1 MLPEPRQETNEDAG
15 GVDPA
20 GKMPCVANSPK
31 FSGEAENLDFDVLSP
46 DFPKRVISS
55 KFFHKCYV
63 NLTKIFVNRIKSLGC
78 QNVPLV
84 GRHSLLAGGWIRG
97 L

>member
-1 MLPEPRQETNEDAG
+1 MLPEPRQEINEDAG

-20 GKMPCVANSPK
+20 GKMPGIANSPK

-46 DFPKRVISS
+46 DFQKIVISS
-55 KFFHKCYV
+55 KIFHKCYV

-78 QNVPLV
+78 
-84 GRHSLLAGGWIRG
+84 
-97 L
+97 